1 MVRYLST
8 LKSPTI
14 GEWSE
19 RSSDSD
25 NSSIIYRTSTSESPI
40 TRLSSEG
47 YHRPRPHPRGG
58 WSSPTST
65 TTCRIYASSV
75 WSLEEQHNPTNA
87 MPDSGTGWTPS
98 R

>member
-1 MVRYLST
+1 MVRYLSMS
-8 LKSPTI
+8 KSSMI
-14 GEWSE
+14 GEWLE

-25 NSSIIYRTSTSESPI
+25 NSSIICRTSASESLI

-47 YHRPRPHPRGG
+47 YHRLRPHPRDG

-65 TTCRIYASSV
+65 TMRRTYASSV
-75 WSLEEQHNPTNA
+75 WSLEEQHDPTDA
-87 MPDSGTGWTPS
+87 VPDSGRGWTPS